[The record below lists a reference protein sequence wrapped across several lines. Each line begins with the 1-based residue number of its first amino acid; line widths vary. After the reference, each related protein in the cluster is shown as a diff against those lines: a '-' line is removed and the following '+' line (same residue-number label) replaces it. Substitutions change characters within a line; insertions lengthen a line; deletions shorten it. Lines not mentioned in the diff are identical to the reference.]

1 MYNVFV
7 DLNLTVNILGDQDD
21 ALQFKEAQEVAN
33 GGSQNDDDSEHES
46 DLPEVEVSLREI
58 KYMRFKYYSLLVYSR
73 LTERVKSYFMKNNF
87 FLQEV
92 VEVKKRRH
100 LKSVQQ
106 VDPMEEKKKRLLEV
120 HPLSV
125 EITASLDSG
134 LSLTATFHHYTKLKI
149 ITVTSKVNVP
159 SSITGMTHSS
169 CFRTSESE

>member
-73 LTERVKSYFMKNNF
+73 LTERVVIFY
-87 FLQEV
+87 
-92 VEVKKRRH
+92 
-100 LKSVQQ
+100 
-106 VDPMEEKKKRLLEV
+106 EK
-120 HPLSV
+120 
-125 EITASLDSG
+125 
-134 LSLTATFHHYTKLKI
+134 
-149 ITVTSKVNVP
+149 
-159 SSITGMTHSS
+159 
-169 CFRTSESE
+169 